1 MATVYTDTLFETKYK
16 DDFNDSDGYYR
27 ILFNSGRSL
36 QARELTQMQTIIQKQ
51 IERFGNNIFKEGA
64 AVKPG
69 GLTIDTNY
77 EFVKLDATSS
87 STNANVGSIITGATS
102 GIKAEVLQRV
112 AAIAGDPVTLYVRY
126 VNTSASSTTPSSS
139 IPTVADP

>member
-36 QARELTQMQTIIQKQ
+36 QARELTQAQTIIQKQ

-69 GLTIDTNY
+69 GLSIDNSY
-77 EFVKLDATSS
+77 EFVKLDITSS
-87 STNANVGSIITGATS
+87 STTANVLSLIHI
-102 GIKAEVLQRV
+102 
-112 AAIAGDPVTLYVRY
+112 
-126 VNTSASSTTPSSS
+126 
-139 IPTVADP
+139 